1 MKKVLFF
8 AAMLGLSVACADTK
22 KVEENKGEE
31 AAAPAVEV
39 VEEAVEAPATPAA
52 PAEVVVEATEEAET
66 PELPSVKT
74 ELKVEVNNDKE
85 DGRFNVSEAPKTRVE
100 EKKPAKNVP
109 LKPGKVEKK

>member
-1 MKKVLFF
+1 
-8 AAMLGLSVACADTK
+8 MLGLSVACADTK

-31 AAAPAVEV
+31 AAAPVVEV
-39 VEEAVEAPATPAA
+39 VEEAVEAPAA

-74 ELKVEVNNDKE
+74 ELKVEMNNDKE
-85 DGRFNVSEAPKTRVE
+85 DGRFNVNEAPKTRVE